1 MKSAKTGFA
10 IFDFGLQSSRTLLC
24 SDGQVV
30 RAFAS
35 GAVDLGLIPSR
46 VKPMT
51 LKLVFTA
58 STFDA
63 QH

>member
-1 MKSAKTGFA
+1 MPRK
-10 IFDFGLQSSRTLLC
+10 IDGL
-24 SDGQVV
+24 VV

-35 GAVDLGLIPSR
+35 RAVDLILIPSR
-46 VKPMT
+46 VKPVT

-58 STFDA
+58 SLLDA